1 MIPHMEPNTS
11 HSSSFKPNFI
21 FWMLVSI
28 LLFVCL
34 GSREIWTQEWRWGEI
49 IRGMLLHHDY
59 FHPSLKGQL
68 YFDKPLLSY
77 WLMLAVIKL
86 TGQLS
91 TWSLR
96 LPSAIAGLVS
106 IACIYQIGASWQNR
120 KTANIAAILLTTT
133 YYFLF
138 WARTA
143 SSDMLNMA
151 GILCATAWYFAKR
164 EQPGFINYS
173 VFLLILALTALL
185 KGLVAPAIVFLIIA
199 PDVILHLG
207 LFSANKS
214 FRFRRHCEHEAEA
227 ASVARQGRGN
237 PVKRRPH
244 GVWKLLAALLPA
256 ILIYFL
262 PFWLTSL
269 ENHTTLSQN
278 GLYEVYRENILRF
291 FEPFDH
297 KDPIYTYFIYLPVYL
312 LPWTV
317 FFLAALYQLPKRW
330 SSLTVSTQQLAI
342 ANACLFLFLTLS
354 GSRRSYYVLPLL
366 PFAIL
371 FTAEWISCSK
381 MRIKLTYYTASISFL
396 GLLSWFIFFQ
406 PLYYS
411 DGGLPEFSQ
420 QLTRLTAQKAPEKIW
435 HVVFVNTDN
444 RLSFYLPQYE
454 ITFLN
459 ADKLDLN
466 ALFKQYDILILR
478 EADLQQIK
486 NLSAHYLLFT
496 PPHRGN
502 RWFENTIPDAPV
514 AIFSKEI

>member
-1 MIPHMEPNTS
+1 MEPNTS
-11 HSSSFKPNFI
+11 QYHFSSSLFKPNFI
-21 FWMLVSI
+21 FWMLVGI
-28 LLFVCL
+28 LLFACL

-59 FHPSLKGQL
+59 FHPALKGQL

-77 WLMLAVIKL
+77 WLILAIIKF

-96 LPSAIAGLVS
+96 LPSALAGLVS
-106 IACIYQIGASWQNR
+106 IICIYQIGAVWQNR
-120 KTANIAAILLTTT
+120 KVAGIAAIMLTST

-143 SSDMLNMA
+143 SSDALNLA
-151 GILCATAWYFAKR
+151 GILCAIAWYFAKR
-164 EQPGFINYS
+164 KQPGFINYS
-173 VFLLILALTALL
+173 VFFLILALTALL
-185 KGLVAPAIVFLIIA
+185 KGLVAPVIVFLIIA
-199 PDVILHLG
+199 PDVILHLKKH
-207 LFSANKS
+207 F
-214 FRFRRHCEHEAEA
+214 
-227 ASVARQGRGN
+227 Q
-237 PVKRRPH
+237 
-244 GVWKLLAALLPA
+244 WKLFAGLLLA
-256 ILIYFL
+256 IFIYFL
-262 PFWLTSL
+262 PFWLTSW
-269 ENHTTLSQN
+269 ENHTSLTQN

-312 LPWTV
+312 LPWTI
-317 FFLAALYQLPKRW
+317 FFLIALYQLPKRW
-330 SSLTVSTQQLAI
+330 SSLTLSTKQLAI
-342 ANACLFLFLTLS
+342 ANDCLFLFLTLS

-381 MRIKLTYYTASISFL
+381 MRIKLAYYTASISFL
-396 GLLSWFIFFQ
+396 GLFSWFILFQ

-435 HVVFVNTDN
+435 HVAFVNTDN

-459 ADKLDLN
+459 ADEVTHSPTCRGLSAASRCKHEQLPNKTDLN
-466 ALFKQYDILILR
+466 ALFKHYDILILR

-486 NLSAHYLLFT
+486 NLSAHPLLFT
-496 PPHRGN
+496 PLNRGN
-502 RWFENTIPDAPV
+502 RWFENTVPDAPV
-514 AIFSKEI
+514 AIFSKEIQA